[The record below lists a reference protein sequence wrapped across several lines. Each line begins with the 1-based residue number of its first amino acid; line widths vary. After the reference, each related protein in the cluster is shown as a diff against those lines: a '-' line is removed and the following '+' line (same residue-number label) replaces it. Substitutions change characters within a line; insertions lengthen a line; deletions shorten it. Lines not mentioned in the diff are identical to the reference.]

1 MIHQFLKCVIVLGVV
16 CTSPSLQAQITKVS
30 KNQRSADVHEFYRF
44 QAVAQDTYSIRIID
58 PQGQIIS
65 MPVKKKL
72 LSPDSQVTF
81 SFSTKHWKQGT
92 YQIIAEG
99 TKGIRVIQR
108 IHIKE
113 LKVKG

>member
-1 MIHQFLKCVIVLGVV
+1 MKQRSFKLAILFCALF
-16 CTSPSLQAQITKVS
+16 TSPELQAQITKVS
-30 KNQRSADVHEFYRF
+30 KNQRSANVHEFYRF

-72 LSPDSQVTF
+72 LSPGSQVTF

-99 TKGIRVIQR
+99 TKGKRVIQR
-108 IHIKE
+108 IHIKG